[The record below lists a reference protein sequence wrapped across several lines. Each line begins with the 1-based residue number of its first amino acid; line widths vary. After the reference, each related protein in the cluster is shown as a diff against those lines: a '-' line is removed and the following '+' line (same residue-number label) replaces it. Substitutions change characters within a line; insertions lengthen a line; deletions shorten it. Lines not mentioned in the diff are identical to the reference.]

1 TMKCLVIVL
10 SCAPFLFFSSHRVP
24 LTKTKSIRERLLEKG
39 VHLPFTDPALK
50 YKPYRSLGMSAIES
64 MANYAD
70 TTYYGPITIGTPPQ
84 SFGVLFDT
92 GSANL
97 WVDSVYCNTQA
108 CNAHPKFDPSSSS
121 TYSSTRNTFYL
132 PYGTGSLYG
141 VFGYDTVNVGGIVVT
156 NQELGLSTNEPGE
169 TFLQAQFDGILG
181 LSYPSIAAG
190 GATPVMDTMMQE
202 NLLQYNM
209 FAFYLSRNEQQGS
222 EVAFGGVDNN
232 KYQGQIYWTPV
243 TAETYWQIG
252 CYFCS
257 YTLNIYFTG
266 WCSQGCQAIVDTGT
280 SFLTCPQQYMGY
292 LMQAIG
298 AQANQYGGY
307 DVNCNANNLPTLS
320 FNINGVNFPLPPSSY
335 ILVRNQGGY
344 QYCQVAIQSTYLPS
358 QNGQPLWILGDV
370 FLREYYSV
378 YDRANNQ
385 VGFAQSV

>member
-1 TMKCLVIVL
+1 MKCLVIVL
-10 SCAPFLFFSSHRVP
+10 ACVVLSEGLFKVP

-252 CYFCS
+252 VNGFAV
-257 YTLNIYFTG
+257 NNQETG